1 MFADTSLIG
10 IRINKPFRTTRNNK
24 SYFLASLDLAILGL
38 EVLIEIVVLVGG
50 LPLG

>member
-24 SYFLASLDLAILGL
+24 SYFLAILGL